1 MMEEQMTHT
10 VSLETCMAAACAAY
24 RINGKY
30 VRRDAATEEFP
41 ANNWLMAN
49 ILKEKTADITEED
62 LANSRRIISYLEHK
76 LPEMIAETLQDYW
89 RNAVLLTER
98 SQMPVDDYKSLAFI
112 ASVPSSVYNAC
123 QREQVAEELRI
134 FSQGSRPI
142 GKIGD
147 NFPACN
153 VKILGS
159 VYSRNYFKHY
169 HTAITTEGN
178 LLRFPMSDQLTTDQE
193 YIISGRVHKHDDKNT
208 TILHYVRVKKS
219 VDTK

>member
-1 MMEEQMTHT
+1 MTDT

-41 ANNWLMAN
+41 ANNWLMAT
-49 ILKEKTADITEED
+49 ILNEKPQDITEED
-62 LANSRRIISYLEHK
+62 LVNSRRIITYLEHK
-76 LPEMIAETLQDYW
+76 LPELIAETLQDYW
-89 RNAVLLTER
+89 RNAVLLTEQAEI
-98 SQMPVDDYKSLAFI
+98 SLSNFKSFAFI

-134 FSQGSRPI
+134 FSRGSRTI
-142 GKIGD
+142 GKVGD

-193 YIISGRVHKHDDKNT
+193 YVISGRIHKHDDRNT
-208 TILHYVRVKKS
+208 TILHYVRVKKT
-219 VDTK
+219 VDKK